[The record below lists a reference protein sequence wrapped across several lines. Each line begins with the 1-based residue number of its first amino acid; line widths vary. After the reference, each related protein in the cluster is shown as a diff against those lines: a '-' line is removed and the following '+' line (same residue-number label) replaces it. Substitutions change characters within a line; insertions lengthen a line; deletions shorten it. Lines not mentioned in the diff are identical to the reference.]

1 MTFMLIVSYDFEDD
15 RIRARFSKFLEKY
28 GRRIQYSVFQL
39 RESDRV
45 LQNVLVEIE
54 LKYKKSFTGA
64 DSIVVFQVCEGCAKK
79 VKRYGYARRE
89 EETVIMIS

>member
-1 MTFMLIVSYDFEDD
+1 MLIVSYDFEDN
-15 RIRARFSKFLEKY
+15 RTRTRFSKFLEKY

-45 LQNVLVEIE
+45 LQNVLIEIE
-54 LKYKKSFTGA
+54 LKYKKMFTGA

-79 VKRYGYARRE
+79 VKRYGYAKRE

>member
-1 MTFMLIVSYDFEDD
+1 MLIVSYDFEDD

>member
-1 MTFMLIVSYDFEDD
+1 MLIVSYDFEDD
-15 RIRARFSKFLEKY
+15 RMRTRFSKFLEKY

-45 LQNVLVEIE
+45 LQNVLIEIE
-54 LKYKKSFTGA
+54 LKYKKTFTGA

-79 VKRYGYARRE
+79 VKRYGYAKRE

>member
-1 MTFMLIVSYDFEDD
+1 MLIVSYDFEDN
-15 RIRARFSKFLEKY
+15 RTRTRFSKFLEKY

-45 LQNVLVEIE
+45 LQNVLIEIE
-54 LKYKKSFTGA
+54 LKYKKTFTGA

-79 VKRYGYARRE
+79 VKRYGYAKRE